1 MIPTRHDPMSEIPT
15 PTSSREET
23 PPVGTVLR
31 QYAGIA
37 VVALAYLGGIVGW
50 TWAVVHVAP

>member
-1 MIPTRHDPMSEIPT
+1 MSEIPT
-15 PTSSREET
+15 PASSREET

-31 QYAGIA
+31 QYVGIA

-50 TWAVVHVAP
+50 TWAVLHVAP